1 MLGTFLSTKCF
12 MINFIHISNCSRL
25 IHGAWYLTVEILKI
39 MLGTFLS
46 TKCFYDESHSFN
58 KLFKKL
64 RLIQGVQYLT
74 VDILK
79 IRILSRTK

>member
-1 MLGTFLSTKCF
+1 
-12 MINFIHISNCSRL
+12 
-25 IHGAWYLTVEILKI
+25 VEILKI

-58 KLFKKL
+58 KLFKKS